1 MARRHRGGRSWAWTL
16 GMLVLIAIPGFGLGL
31 IAGVAWEDP
40 SLLGSHL
47 LGGTTDVVIW
57 SEGAVA
63 LPADPGESLPLPDVA
78 APAPMAPPPRPASA
92 PQPARAAKPSAPRQE
107 PTAPVTRPPDATR
120 LRPEVLSPG
129 VPTGRFAVQVGAF
142 GASSSAEKLAARLRT
157 KGFDVYVSPGVAAGQ
172 ARWRVRVGPSPTRDQ
187 AERAA
192 ARLKAEEQ
200 LPTWVL
206 DENGP
211 A

>member
-1 MARRHRGGRSWAWTL
+1 
-16 GMLVLIAIPGFGLGL
+16 MLVLIAIPGFGLGL

-47 LGGTTDVVIW
+47 LGGTTAVVAW
-57 SEGAVA
+57 SDGAVA
-63 LPADPGESLPLPDVA
+63 LPADPGESVPLPDVA
-78 APAPMAPPPRPASA
+78 APAPVAPRVPPPRPASP
-92 PQPARAAKPSAPRQE
+92 PQPARAAKSSAPRPE
-107 PTAPVTRPPDATR
+107 STVPATRPPDATR

-129 VPTGRFAVQVGAF
+129 VPAGRFAVQVGAF
-142 GASSSAEKLAARLRT
+142 GASSSAEKLAAQLRA

>member
-1 MARRHRGGRSWAWTL
+1 
-16 GMLVLIAIPGFGLGL
+16 MLVLIAVPGFGLGL

-47 LGGTTDVVIW
+47 LGGTTEVVAW
-57 SEGAVA
+57 SGSAEAPPAEAV
-63 LPADPGESLPLPDVA
+63 ESIPLPDVA
-78 APAPMAPPPRPASA
+78 APAPQPAAVAKPPAPRPEPAA
-92 PQPARAAKPSAPRQE
+92 PAVK
-107 PTAPVTRPPDATR
+107 PPDATR
-120 LRPEVLSPG
+120 IRPEVLSPAA
-129 VPTGRFAVQVGAF
+129 PAGRFAVQVGAF
-142 GASSSAEKLAARLRT
+142 GESASAERLAVQLRG

-172 ARWRVRVGPSPTRDQ
+172 ARWRVRVGPSPTRDE

-211 A
+211 V